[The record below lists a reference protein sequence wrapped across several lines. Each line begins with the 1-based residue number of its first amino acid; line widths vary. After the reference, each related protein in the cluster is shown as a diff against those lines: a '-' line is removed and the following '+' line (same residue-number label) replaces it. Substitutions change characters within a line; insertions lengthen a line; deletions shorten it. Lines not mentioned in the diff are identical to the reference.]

1 MKKKSVRRTPASR
14 RGPARKQKSSP
25 VAASRPP
32 RRWWTR
38 GKSRIHRHGLFA
50 ARDIPRGT
58 RVIEYVGPRLTKA
71 EGWRRAD
78 AWLAKSEYS
87 GKGEVFIFELNSRWD
102 IDGNVPWN
110 TARHINHSCR
120 PNCEAKII
128 RGHIWIVALRRIP
141 AGAELT
147 YDYGYDLDA
156 CTDHPCRCGEGNC
169 VGYIVGSEYR
179 AKLRRLLERE
189 RRDSAAGS

>member
-1 MKKKSVRRTPASR
+1 MKKSVRKTRPRTADPSD
-14 RGPARKQKSSP
+14 
-25 VAASRPP
+25 
-32 RRWWTR
+32 RWWTR

-58 RVIEYVGPRLTKA
+58 RVIEYKGQKLTKA

-87 GKGEVFIFELNSRWD
+87 GKGEVFVFELNARWD

-110 TARHINHSCR
+110 VAKHINHSCA
-120 PNCEAKII
+120 PNCEARIL
-128 RGHIWIVALRRIP
+128 RGHIWIVAIRRIP
-141 AGAELT
+141 AGTELT
-147 YDYGYDLDA
+147 YDYGYDLDC
-156 CTDHPCRCGEGNC
+156 CTDHPCKCGSENC

-179 AKLRRLLERE
+179 ARLRRQLQRE
-189 RRDSAAGS
+189 RRSAAAS